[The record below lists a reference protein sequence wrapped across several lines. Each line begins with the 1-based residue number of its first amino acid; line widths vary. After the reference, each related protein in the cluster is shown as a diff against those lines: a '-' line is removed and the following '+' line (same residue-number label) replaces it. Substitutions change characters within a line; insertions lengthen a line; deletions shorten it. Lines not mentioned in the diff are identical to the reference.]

1 MDTFDFRMIRKNLA
15 TKTPYAF
22 VQNLDVDNLNLM
34 DSCHPVKLWMLI
46 RHGTR
51 YPKPLGI
58 VYIRDRVKEIAKL
71 IKRNADRDAL
81 SVKLNRTQIH
91 RLLVWSPIAGNFDE
105 NLNAWKLHP
114 EGEKEMIL
122 LAERTQLRFPHL
134 LSEDYDRSDHL
145 LNTHS
150 SFFL

>member
-1 MDTFDFRMIRKNLA
+1 MIRKNLA
-15 TKTPYAF
+15 TKTPYSF
-22 VQNLDVDNLNLM
+22 VQNLDVANLNFL

-58 VYIRDRVKEIAKL
+58 LYIRDRVQEIAKL
-71 IKRNADRDAL
+71 IKRNADRDPL
-81 SVKLNRTQIH
+81 SVKLNRTQVK
-91 RLLVWSPIAGNFDE
+91 RLLEWSPIARNFDE

-122 LAERTQLRFPHL
+122 LAERTQLRFPQL
-134 LSEDYDRSDHL
+134 LSQDYDRSDQL
-145 LNTHS
+145 LIV
-150 SFFL
+150 SFFSKKSH